1 MAKNQTIFIITNN
14 KAFIGTKFITI
25 DENYDIELIMRKVQE
40 IIRMFLLWLYEFKKK
55 YKLNKQVS
63 YYSMDETLLR
73 IN

>member
-1 MAKNQTIFIITNN
+1 MAENQTIFIITNN